1 MTNINIFV
9 KRQFFPV
16 LHTISSALHLL
27 DSVEPDLAKNGHELA
42 LLLLRKE
49 EKKITCVR
57 NLMKDL
63 HSRTKSVG
71 TV

>member
-1 MTNINIFV
+1 M
-9 KRQFFPV
+9 
-16 LHTISSALHLL
+16 LHTISSACHLL

-49 EKKITCVR
+49 EKNITCVR
-57 NLMKDL
+57 NLMKDF